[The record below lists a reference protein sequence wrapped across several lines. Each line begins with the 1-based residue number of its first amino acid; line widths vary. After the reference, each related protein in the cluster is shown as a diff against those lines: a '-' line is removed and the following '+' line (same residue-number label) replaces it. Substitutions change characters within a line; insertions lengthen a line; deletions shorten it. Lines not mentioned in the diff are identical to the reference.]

1 MTRNDFPNARA
12 VGMKTLLV
20 QPNYRYARESQGGRW
35 GVNPPIGLGYIAAVL
50 EENGIAVSILD
61 ANALDLSEEAVAEH
75 IGADRPNIVGISTMT
90 PAHTYAVNVAQLIK
104 KKNDDCLL
112 VAGGPHATA
121 LPGRLL
127 AEGFDVIVRGE
138 GEYAFLDLARGK
150 KLETIAGISFRQG
163 ETVQHNSDRPAI
175 RDVDGL
181 PFPAWHLLP
190 SNGVDLPYL
199 STFTRYRPW
208 APIVTSRGCP
218 FGCYYCT
225 KHIFGRFFRARS
237 PQNVLSELR
246 YLKDKLHVRE
256 IDVYDDCFNFD
267 LRRAEEILDL
277 IIAEGLDLTF
287 RFSNGLRADRITE
300 DLVAKMKAAG
310 TDYVAFGIESG
321 DQDVL
326 NKIPKGVTLDM
337 IRSAVS
343 LTKRAGITVTGFFML
358 GLVGDTKET
367 MRKTIDFAKE
377 LDLDVASFGITT
389 PYPGTGLWEMVMKDG
404 QLLTSNLDELFHTS
418 GRMLYKLPGTASPE
432 EVEEA
437 YRRAHKD
444 FYFRTTYILRQLSRA
459 RSYRQIQVMAKGLKA
474 VLKIRKGQ

>member
-1 MTRNDFPNARA
+1 M
-12 VGMKTLLV
+12 
-20 QPNYRYARESQGGRW
+20 
-35 GVNPPIGLGYIAAVL
+35 
-50 EENGIAVSILD
+50 
-61 ANALDLSEEAVAEH
+61 
-75 IGADRPNIVGISTMT
+75 
-90 PAHTYAVNVAQLIK
+90 
-104 KKNDDCLL
+104 
-112 VAGGPHATA
+112 
-121 LPGRLL
+121 
-127 AEGFDVIVRGE
+127 
-138 GEYAFLDLARGK
+138 
-150 KLETIAGISFRQG
+150 
-163 ETVQHNSDRPAI
+163 
-175 RDVDGL
+175 
-181 PFPAWHLLP
+181 
-190 SNGVDLPYL
+190 
-199 STFTRYRPW
+199 
-208 APIVTSRGCP
+208 
-218 FGCYYCT
+218 
-225 KHIFGRFFRARS
+225 
-237 PQNVLSELR
+237 LSELR

-256 IDVYDDCFNFD
+256 IDVYDDSFNFD

-459 RSYRQIQVMAKGLKA
+459 RSYRQIQVMAKGVKA